1 MLRVLESPNSWE
13 AFRKAGGFT
22 GLLSLVVD
30 MEGALS
36 KPPNGEVWKTLGHH
50 QLLELLLLAL
60 HILALAV
67 HLHDVNAYHFQ
78 ADGFYER
85 LADALLQLGC
95 FHVED
100 LESEKWDGGK
110 CFCPRTAE
118 ENQASRKSFFHFVES
133 AEATS
138 CSTSLQPNLPVTL
151 QTCIRL
157 LSYLDHFATGTYS
170 PHGLQSGQESGNEYD
185 EDKEKLHGRSRNE
198 SVNSGQSLVLSGPG
212 LQSNEDKNSAP
223 NSPTI
228 SSESQYR

>member
-1 MLRVLESPNSWE
+1 
-13 AFRKAGGFT
+13 
-22 GLLSLVVD
+22 

-36 KPPNGEVWKTLGHH
+36 EPPNGEVWKTLGHH

-95 FHVED
+95 FHTED

-110 CFCPRTAE
+110 CFSPRTAE
-118 ENQASRKSFFHFVES
+118 DNQASRKSFFQFVEW
-133 AEATS
+133 AEATG

-157 LSYLDHFATGTYS
+157 LSYLDHFSTGTYS
-170 PHGLQSGQESGNEYD
+170 SQGLQSGQKPGNECD
-185 EDKEKLHGRSRNE
+185 EDKEKLHGRTINE
-198 SVNSGQSLVLSGPG
+198 SVNSGQSLVLPGSG
-212 LQSNEDKNSAP
+212 LQAKEDKTSAP
-223 NSPTI
+223 SSPTI
-228 SSESQYR
+228 SIESQYR